1 MEHTCTQ
8 PSNGNGNSNS
18 QTPSTKTKPRE
29 WEWVC
34 NRTTIFNMFVRFSV
48 SFFLLILSVFS
59 VVLKFRD
66 FIAIHISVIRA
77 TFLHQKRHFW
87 NSRVWFFVRSYILTH
102 ISKRRKSTLTHI
114 FLCVC
119 SRLSPSHSVVDS
131 ARCCCFIRIAVVN
144 KFQEH
149 FVDSIHACVYWFF
162 MLEIFD
168 IVMCIVQVEIEHKFG
183 TKATLLLMKINK
195 NAN

>member
-114 FLCVC
+114 FCVC
-119 SRLSPSHSVVDS
+119 VFPSLSFSF
-131 ARCCCFIRIAVVN
+131 RCWCG
-144 KFQEH
+144 
-149 FVDSIHACVYWFF
+149 S
-162 MLEIFD
+162 M
-168 IVMCIVQVEIEHKFG
+168 
-183 TKATLLLMKINK
+183 LLLHSNCRCQ
-195 NAN
+195 